1 MSITALAVENSLLS
15 VFVRFLINLAIIFIL
30 IRIIYYRFS
39 KKEENVF
46 SFFLMGIVIFM
57 LVSLLENVEVQ
68 IGIALG
74 LFALFAIIRFRTVNM
89 SAKDMT
95 YFFTTIGISIIN
107 SQADLQP
114 PVLGA
119 VLVNSI
125 ILITALLLEIF
136 MQGKTLNS
144 FTLNYNNHDL
154 LKPELRKE
162 LLNDL
167 SLKTGHKIEKIKI
180 EEMNIE
186 KGSAELT
193 IWFKEKNK

>member
-1 MSITALAVENSLLS
+1 MSITALAVEDSLLS
-15 VFVRFLINLAIIFIL
+15 VFVRFGINLAVIFIL
-30 IRIIYYRFS
+30 IRMIYYRFS
-39 KKEENVF
+39 QKEENMF
-46 SFFLMGIVIFM
+46 SFFMMGIVIFL
-57 LVSLLENVEVQ
+57 LVSLLERVEVQ

-180 EEMNIE
+180 EKINIE

>member
-180 EEMNIE
+180 EKMNIE

-193 IWFKEKNK
+193 IWFK

>member
-74 LFALFAIIRFRTVNM
+74 RFALFAIIRFRTVNM

-144 FTLNYNNHDL
+144 FTLDYNNHDL

-180 EEMNIE
+180 EKMNIE

>member
-95 YFFTTIGISIIN
+95 YFFATIGISIIN

-180 EEMNIE
+180 EKMNIE

>member
-1 MSITALAVENSLLS
+1 M
-15 VFVRFLINLAIIFIL
+15 RFLINLAIIFIL

-144 FTLNYNNHDL
+144 FTLDYNNHDL

-180 EEMNIE
+180 EKMNIE

>member
-1 MSITALAVENSLLS
+1 MSITALAVEDSLLS
-15 VFVRFLINLAIIFIL
+15 VFVRFGINLAVIFIL
-30 IRIIYYRFS
+30 IRMIYYRFS
-39 KKEENVF
+39 QKEENMF
-46 SFFLMGIVIFM
+46 SFFMMGIVIFL
-57 LVSLLENVEVQ
+57 LVSLLERVEVQ

-119 VLVNSI
+119 LLVNSV
-125 ILITALLLEIF
+125 ILTTALILEIF
-136 MQGKTLNS
+136 VQDKTLNS
-144 FTLNYNNHDL
+144 FTLTFNNHEL
-154 LKPELRKE
+154 LKPELRKD

-167 SLKTGHKIEKIKI
+167 SLKTGHKIEKVKI
-180 EEMNIE
+180 EKMNID

-193 IWFKEKNK
+193 VWFKEKTK

>member
-46 SFFLMGIVIFM
+46 SLFLMGIVIFM

-144 FTLNYNNHDL
+144 FTLDYNNHDL

-180 EEMNIE
+180 EKMNIE

>member
-46 SFFLMGIVIFM
+46 SLFLMGIVIFM

-180 EEMNIE
+180 EKMNIE

>member
-1 MSITALAVENSLLS
+1 MSITALAVEDSLLS
-15 VFVRFLINLAIIFIL
+15 VFVRFGINLAVIFIL
-30 IRIIYYRFS
+30 IRMIYYRFS
-39 KKEENVF
+39 QKEENMF
-46 SFFLMGIVIFM
+46 SFFMMGIVIFL
-57 LVSLLENVEVQ
+57 LVSLLERVEVQ

-180 EEMNIE
+180 EKMNIE

>member
-144 FTLNYNNHDL
+144 FTLDYNNHDL

-180 EEMNIE
+180 EKMNIE

>member
-180 EEMNIE
+180 EKMNIE